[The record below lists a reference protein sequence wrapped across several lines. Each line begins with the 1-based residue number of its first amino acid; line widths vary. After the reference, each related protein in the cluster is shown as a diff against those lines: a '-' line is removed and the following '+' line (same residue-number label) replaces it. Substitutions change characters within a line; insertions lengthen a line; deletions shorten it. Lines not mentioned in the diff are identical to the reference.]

1 MVRLNFTN
9 TILLIGCIGFL
20 ITPRRNIYFF
30 PVQVLPSSISHVYYY
45 YFRRFIGSRPPGQQ
59 TINHYLYTSLS
70 FVGQASL
77 LHAQIWLTVSQVEA
91 LSENAI
97 KSLFLAYP
105 KAGCILLNFPP
116 FKVLHM
122 AYVFSLMSCVRV
134 LLFFSPNRF
143 MALNHE
149 KVFRVMLGGGLV
161 LTVFE
166 TMRRQL
172 TSGVNCLQ
180 FIPYLISSLG
190 FQPDEIPF
198 ETTRTSNPSLT
209 FFLILTCVN
218 FSIPSLHTSFK
229 QVIHCVFCKP
239 QVNQPNQGFHASSQS
254 LKQTVAKKLIKVA
267 TFGGCISAACLLALC
282 AAWFQLDDK
291 VWSYRIGMLRLAHLI
306 VVLMPVYWLEN
317 MEEAHESMVRHL
329 QHFFSP
335 CFGRVDAVR
344 SRLKRFFPTNRIS
357 AFADIS
363 ELEETTPLP
372 RRASTES
379 SANPPIWY
387 ISERGHKF
395 NSMSQTLEFSS
406 GRLLSANQ
414 FPITDEVPGTNQVP
428 DNNQVPGTIQVTS
441 TNQVPSINQVP
452 STNQVRTAD
461 IVLSIIQVPYT
472 NQFPSTNK
480 VPSIN
485 HIPST
490 TQVQSTNQ
498 VPTANQVPIINQV
511 SSTNQA
517 SAANQARI
525 FNQGSSI
532 TQVSAANKVLTA
544 NQVPSIT
551 QVPSTNQVL
560 TANQVPS
567 IYQVQSAYQVQSTY
581 LTPVQ
586 TD

>member
-1 MVRLNFTN
+1 M
-9 TILLIGCIGFL
+9 
-20 ITPRRNIYFF
+20 
-30 PVQVLPSSISHVYYY
+30 
-45 YFRRFIGSRPPGQQ
+45 
-59 TINHYLYTSLS
+59 
-70 FVGQASL
+70 
-77 LHAQIWLTVSQVEA
+77 
-91 LSENAI
+91 
-97 KSLFLAYP
+97 
-105 KAGCILLNFPP
+105 
-116 FKVLHM
+116 
-122 AYVFSLMSCVRV
+122 
-134 LLFFSPNRF
+134 
-143 MALNHE
+143 
-149 KVFRVMLGGGLV
+149 

-344 SRLKRFFPTNRIS
+344 SRLKRFFPTNRIGS
-357 AFADIS
+357 FADIS

-379 SANPPIWY
+379 SASPPIWY

-428 DNNQVPGTIQVTS
+428 GTIQVTS

-461 IVLSIIQVPYT
+461 IVLSIIQVPCT

-498 VPTANQVPIINQV
+498 VPTANQVPIINHV

-567 IYQVQSAYQVQSTY
+567 IYQVQSAY
-581 LTPVQ
+581 
-586 TD
+586 